1 MGDQKRTAR
10 RSVVVPLYD
19 CEAAYA
25 LMTVMKSMNP
35 GPGKPGPGDE
45 WKVPLGSMD
54 EILAQDDETAETT
67 HSDHKGLLHR
77 LIHRG

>member
-1 MGDQKRTAR
+1 
-10 RSVVVPLYD
+10 
-19 CEAAYA
+19 
-25 LMTVMKSMNP
+25 MTVMKSMNP